1 VSRSVRLKT
10 EDDIKRIKESGLII
24 YHLFKKIESMDF
36 DGVSTWELDTFIDDY
51 ILKNKARP
59 AFKTIQ
65 GYGFAS
71 CISINN
77 VASHGIPNKKK
88 KIRSG
93 DIVKIDTGTVMNG
106 YFADSCSTF
115 KIGAVAHNADKLVDA
130 AYTALSKGIA
140 EIYPNKNIG
149 DIGYAVEK
157 YVNELGYKVI
167 KNFAGHG
174 VGFALHEAPVVPHYG
189 TRKQGVILQEGMV
202 LTVEP
207 IVTEGADKLI
217 TQDDGWTSVTD
228 NGKLS
233 AQFEHTIAVT
243 SAGALILT
251 SE

>member
-1 VSRSVRLKT
+1 VRLKT

-24 YHLFKKIESMDF
+24 YNLFKKIESMNLEDI
-36 DGVSTWELDTFIDDY
+36 STWELDTFIDDY

-59 AFKTIQ
+59 AFKTVQ
-65 GYGFAS
+65 GYAFAS

-77 VASHGIPNKKK
+77 VATHGIPNKKK
-88 KIRSG
+88 KIKAG

-106 YFADSCSTF
+106 YFADSCTTF
-115 KIGAVAHNADKLVDA
+115 KIGEITESAHKLVDA
-130 AYTALSKGIA
+130 AYTALLKGIA

-157 YVNELGYKVI
+157 CVNDFGYKVI
-167 KNFAGHG
+167 KNFTGHG
-174 VGFALHEAPVVPHYG
+174 IGFALHEAPVVPHYG
-189 TRKQGVILQEGMV
+189 TKKQGVLLQEGMV

-207 IVTEGADKLI
+207 IVTEDSDKLI
-217 TQDDGWTSVTD
+217 TQDDGWTSITN

-233 AQFEHTIAVT
+233 AQFEHTVAVT